1 MRSGRRHAHH
11 DRDQV
16 CEMRFR
22 ESRPQRL
29 LKFIDS
35 LEPTWEGPAKKRK
48 VRRAAYV
55 AAGVAVLT
63 AASAGISSLR
73 DRLDASSDS

>member
-1 MRSGRRHAHH
+1 
-11 DRDQV
+11 
-16 CEMRFR
+16 MRFR
-22 ESRPQRL
+22 ESKPQRL
-29 LKFIDS
+29 LKYIDS
-35 LEPTWEGPAKKRK
+35 LEPTLTAHPGKKRR
-48 VRRAAYV
+48 VRRAAYA